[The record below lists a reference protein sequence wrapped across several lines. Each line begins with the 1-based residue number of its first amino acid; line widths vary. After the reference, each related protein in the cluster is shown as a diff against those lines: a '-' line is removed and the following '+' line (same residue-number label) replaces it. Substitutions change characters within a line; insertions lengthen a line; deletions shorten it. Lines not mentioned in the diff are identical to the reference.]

1 MVSNYLALWLLLL
14 LIITIIMHVLKDS
27 GFNSRSAVLD
37 TAKIWTM
44 LVELEGGTAVHIEQL
59 LHDVTVP
66 TSGD

>member
-1 MVSNYLALWLLLL
+1 MY
-14 LIITIIMHVLKDS
+14 VLKDS

-37 TAKIWTM
+37 TVKIWTM